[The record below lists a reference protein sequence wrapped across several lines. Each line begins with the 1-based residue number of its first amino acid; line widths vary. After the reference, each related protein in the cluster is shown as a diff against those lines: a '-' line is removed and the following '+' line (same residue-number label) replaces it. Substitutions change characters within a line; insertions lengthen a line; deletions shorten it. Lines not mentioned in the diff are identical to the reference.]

1 MQKVYISFPVFA
13 AVLMAFNANATEANL
28 PTSVVLDKNSTYYD
42 QNTNKITYTNEG
54 TIAASSGGNT
64 VLINAGNAGVDIINK
79 GEINAST
86 SGFGIY
92 GFTNPTTGGPVY
104 IDNQGTIERIQL
116 QEIDQVKINNI
127 PASEQSDGATS
138 GTGVV
143 PTIKG
148 SVLLGTNAI
157 FTNWGGNLENLTGD
171 ANGNTISFALN
182 GSFFNGA
189 KGVYDEVVIDENT
202 SSYEL
207 VSLKL
212 ADSNITTDNIVFAS
226 NGFFANGSVVDV
238 KNVSMGSGAIIR
250 NVADPYM
257 WKIDGENVA
266 GEILPNGAKFTA
278 ENILLGRD
286 SVLANEMGTTFE
298 ATNVSVGDNTVI
310 TNGADYYFDYKNSVE
325 VTTVS
330 VGGVLDDI
338 LGGFDATTQTTYF
351 EVPKIPHA
359 SVMNVDNLTLGNGAS
374 LVNANNSTYTGSKI
388 NFLNSGTLDIQSGT
402 VNVSGDVTFLDNGTL
417 NVSAAYQQ
425 PVYVP
430 LKKDGSNTTGSEG
443 ENSGETAQT
452 MMYQVMPLSDVGR
465 LSDAEIDYILSVIKE
480 RDPTVTDEALARLEA
495 ELKLSVPADPD
506 GKFTAEELES
516 IINSS
521 LNGIDPD
528 DPSLGGGEGESG
540 ETVGPGGTT
549 GGGSTGSGGS
559 TGGESGSSIIPTIP
573 EGLEDYIEYKE
584 VLSGQVYNGIL
595 NADNI
600 IMGDN
605 ATANVTGGQVNT
617 GRIEFGDNSV
627 LTIQPAVFYS
637 EKSEVSSTGETIIV
651 PVEETVLPTLTATE
665 GIYFGNS
672 SRLVFG
678 GDIGLATS
686 FVYTPSINFLNDGS
700 IGVTGDFTLY
710 ADSSKGALGKINMG
724 ERGYIE
730 ASGSL
735 KADIT
740 LGSDSNVKLTNI
752 QEEDETP
759 LICDHCIQA
768 GTILGSLKKADGAEN
783 VRITIDVD
791 DAHYAKLDGDINVDS
806 ILVNTGLLEA
816 AGEVKGNIYLNTD
829 TTFRVTSSSIKDGPL
844 ILYDPIN
851 RLDDTSN
858 TTVEVAMNDK
868 EFYQTT
874 NTINVE
880 NLLVRSGGIEINK
893 AVNIDNVLLDSNTTL
908 RLTDNFK
915 IGSVGEVGG
924 DRVNTT
930 LEIDAKG
937 KSVNSSGDVYV
948 DRILISSGN
957 YNALHNINIAT
968 SSDGVAYPT
977 YYEEGV
983 ELGTDA
989 SLTAFADIAVSRVV
1003 RDQEKLSLGETV
1015 ENTTL
1020 TVNSNHFEVRG
1031 NVDVDNLNM
1040 NGGVFEFLN
1049 ELGTNAVNVTNDIH
1063 LKPYSALA
1071 GSGVLNIK
1079 TGTLTID
1086 ENSRLAVSNKSVQE
1100 KAVSELKIVSSD
1112 DTIINTGVAYET
1124 KDLTVKTD
1132 STGYIDVRADGNKSD
1147 KITVEGTVNLADGTR
1162 VIVRDIQANQEY
1174 EILSATQLHGN
1185 SDKLRTTFLW
1195 KGTDI
1200 STDNNTLSLKI
1211 TGVQTLKEGINST
1224 QHSKNV
1230 DSIATLLTGLRES
1243 VGAYTIDP
1251 FIDNVYFAHSA
1262 KEAVETMD
1270 EYSPEEY
1277 LNTQQAA
1284 LRLQKVFK
1292 ESVLSEMNAMRNYRV
1307 KHDLASTY
1315 YVRQPYYYGRPGYE
1329 RYYYGFRQVRRNPYG
1344 QRRSDRGGLWAKPFA
1359 MSFSQEDKDHQ
1370 SGYDFDAQGFTAGI
1384 DRKVGVFT
1392 LGLAGMYASGDM
1404 EQKNKKFQSDM
1415 TTCGIGV
1422 YGSITPHY
1430 SRSFMDFYALW
1441 SQTSNTTRKKV
1452 ESLAETAKA
1461 DFNVT
1466 AYTIG
1471 ADIGYEIMLSR
1482 NFIITP
1488 KVGLD
1493 YTSVEMDEVTEKGV
1507 GYSLVNLKSAKLS
1520 SIQTP
1525 VELKAALDF
1534 GNPFFRFRPEA
1545 HVRWTH
1551 EFGDT
1556 ASKSTA
1562 RFVKYAAPFAVEGL
1576 NTDRDTFTVGGSLL
1590 WLYGLS
1596 ELELKY
1602 DYDFSSTS
1610 TGHTINMGY
1619 KYLF

>member
-1 MQKVYISFPVFA
+1 MRS
-13 AVLMAFNANATEANL
+13 N
-28 PTSVVLDKNSTYYD
+28 
-42 QNTNKITYTNEG
+42 
-54 TIAASSGGNT
+54 ASSNT
-64 VLINAGNAGVDIINK
+64 SRLSK
-79 GEINAST
+79 YS
-86 SGFGIY
+86 
-92 GFTNPTTGGPVY
+92 TGGPVY

-266 GEILPNGAKFTA
+266 GEVLPNGAKFTA

-338 LGGFDATTQTTYF
+338 LSGFDAATQTTYF

-402 VNVSGDVTFLDNGTL
+402 VNVSGDITFLDNGTL

-430 LKKDGSNTTGSEG
+430 LKKDGSSSSTGSETGSEG

-528 DPSLGGGEGESG
+528 DPSWGGGEGESG

-559 TGGESGSSIIPTIP
+559 TGGGSGSSIIPTIP
-573 EGLEDYIEYKE
+573 EGLEDYIEYRE
-584 VLSGQVYNGIL
+584 VLPGQVYNGIL

-752 QEEDETP
+752 QEEGETA
-759 LICDHCIQA
+759 LNCDHCIQS

-1200 STDNNTLSLKI
+1200 SIDNNTLSLKI

-1224 QHSKNV
+1224 QHSKNI
-1230 DSIATLLTGLRES
+1230 DSIVTLLTGLRES

-1262 KEAVETMD
+1262 KEAVEIMD
-1270 EYSPEEY
+1270 EYSPEGY

-1415 TTCGIGV
+1415 TTYGIGV